1 MKTILFTL
9 LTLFSTLAFS
19 QALEEAREVSSIVVE
34 FRDVSQEG
42 VVRVKDC
49 DRCSHKMYT
58 FGSSLEVIKNN
69 LPGNIQTL
77 AQEYWDVKLAT
88 LFIKPNTN
96 ELLRIAYRK

>member
-1 MKTILFTL
+1 MRTILLTI

-34 FRDVSQEG
+34 FRDISQEG
-42 VVRVKDC
+42 AVRVKDC
-49 DRCSHKMYT
+49 NRCSHKLYT
-58 FGSSLEVIKNN
+58 FTSSLEVIKNN
-69 LPGNIQTL
+69 QPGNIEIL